1 MNHHPTPPVPATAR
15 RTRPSRTAYRHFHRI
30 ETRWHDNDAYG
41 HVNNVTY
48 YAYVDTAVN
57 RFLIDNGLIDI
68 ARSPHIFLVAETGL
82 TYFASAA
89 YPDALEVGLAISR
102 LGRSSVTYD
111 VAVFRTG
118 ENEALAAGHS
128 VHVLVAR
135 DSQRPVD
142 ILEKIRTALLPLVVD
157 ARNDAG

>member
-1 MNHHPTPPVPATAR
+1 
-15 RTRPSRTAYRHFHRI
+15 
-30 ETRWHDNDAYG
+30 
-41 HVNNVTY
+41 
-48 YAYVDTAVN
+48 VN

-118 ENEALAAGHS
+118 ENEALAAGHY